1 MQQLKLTNKLIGLAV
16 LGMFVTAIVAGQAR
30 GNADTDSDYTA
41 HSRVAVPHRPAQ
53 IMVSGFN
60 IAPLVSTLR
69 EVESVRPLVDA
80 VLEAP
85 IQINF
90 DLQNQQLTVT
100 RQPGLRGH
108 D

>member
-1 MQQLKLTNKLIGLAV
+1 MQQLKLTNKVIALAV

-30 GNADTDSDYTA
+30 GNADTDSKHTLYSQA
-41 HSRVAVPHRPAQ
+41 AVPHRPAQ
-53 IMVSGFN
+53 IMVSGINF
-60 IAPLVSTLR
+60 APVVSTLR

-85 IQINF
+85 LQINF
-90 DLQNQQLTVT
+90 DLQNQRLTVT